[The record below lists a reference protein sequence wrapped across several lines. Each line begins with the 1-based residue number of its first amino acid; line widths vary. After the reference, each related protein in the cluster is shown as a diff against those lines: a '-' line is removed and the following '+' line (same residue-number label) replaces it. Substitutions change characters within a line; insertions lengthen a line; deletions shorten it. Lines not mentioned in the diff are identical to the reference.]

1 MRTLKKE
8 VLIAVL
14 SVIFLGMLSVL
25 PVAGAK
31 KAQKSSQE
39 PKYFELYIIQGPKT
53 FHLQHGDLT
62 FKTALFLGSV
72 KSGLYGIPS
81 PPENRL
87 DIRPIEIMVFDPDT
101 AGATMRLS
109 KLAHIETAPAHSF
122 DLKAVK
128 VGPGNFD
135 KVYRVKYDDL
145 LPINLW
151 CIDRNIPLRLTPV
164 AKKPGWYRAV
174 PEQELEAGVYA
185 INFGYADGPRMYT
198 GDLVFYPFVLDW
210 GPELNPAECTPER

>member
-8 VLIAVL
+8 FLIAVL
-14 SVIFLGMLSVL
+14 SVIFLGMLSAA

-53 FHLQHGDLT
+53 LHPQRGDLT

-101 AGATMRLS
+101 AGATVRLS

-210 GPELNPAECTPER
+210 GPELNPAECIPER